1 MASRMRMGFVVMV
14 LLCGA
19 RAGWAQGSASSG
31 QSMPDSNMA
40 APSGNTGAANNG
52 IGHQGGLTANAG
64 SHSSTVTGPAAA
76 AQIPTHPKPPSDASR
91 NNPRLENDPVQ
102 GGGAQ
107 PH

>member
-1 MASRMRMGFVVMV
+1 MTRRVSIGFVVIV
-14 LLCGA
+14 LLWGA

-52 IGHQGGLTANAG
+52 VGHQGGLTDNAG

-76 AQIPTHPKPPSDASR
+76 AQIPTHPKPPAGPSG
-91 NNPRLENDPVQ
+91 NNPRVENDPVQ

-107 PH
+107 PR